1 MSEVAHELD
10 VDGAQAGEGAGQPWN
25 VGSLLKAKDM
35 RLNLALVCALQAGQQ
50 LSGINAV
57 RSLPSTPLVEKALF
71 IYLNRLMT
79 LQLLV
84 KTKIFLPLDSK
95 PQCHGFKTEFVH
107 DFQGFLT

>member
-10 VDGAQAGEGAGQPWN
+10 VDGAASEEGVGQPWN

-57 RSLPSTPLVEKALF
+57 RSLRSLYV
-71 IYLNRLMT
+71 
-79 LQLLV
+79 V
-84 KTKIFLPLDSK
+84 
-95 PQCHGFKTEFVH
+95 
-107 DFQGFLT
+107 LT